1 MAFQQTLNR
10 DPSRAV
16 AGDFASTNPR
26 NAMLAGEGSLRT
38 AAAITVGYFAF
49 ADLATGLVYPAN
61 AAGRRVG
68 FVHRNNQAIV
78 PLGQAASMVVP
89 AGRETVL
96 FTDGDFYCV
105 LGGDSTVG
113 AAVYA
118 DPVTGAPTLAADNG
132 AVTPVPNI
140 ATGFIAAEAKT
151 AGELVK
157 ITKASI

>member
-26 NAMLAGEGSLRT
+26 NVMLAGEGSLRT
-38 AAAITVGYFAF
+38 AEAITVGRFAF

-96 FTDGDFYCV
+96 FTDGDFYTV
-105 LGGDSTVG
+105 LDADSTVG
-113 AAVYA
+113 AAVTA
-118 DPVTGAPTLAADNG
+118 VAATGVPSLTAAG
-132 AVTPVPNI
+132 AGFI
-140 ATGFIAAEAKT
+140 ATGFIAAEAKP

>member
-10 DPSRAV
+10 DPARAV

-38 AAAITVGYFAF
+38 AEAITVGNFAF
-49 ADLATGLVYPAN
+49 ADLATGLVYANN

-89 AGRETVL
+89 TGRETVL

-105 LGGDSTVG
+105 LDDDSTVG
-113 AAVYA
+113 AAVTA
-118 DPVTGAPTLAADNG
+118 TATGGAPSMTAAD
-132 AVTPVPNI
+132 ADHI

>member
-26 NAMLAGEGSLRT
+26 NVMLAGEGSLRT
-38 AAAITVGYFAF
+38 AEAITVGNFAF
-49 ADLATGLVYPAN
+49 ADLATGLVYADN
-61 AAGRRVG
+61 DTGLRVG

-105 LGGDSTVG
+105 LDDDSTVG
-113 AAVYA
+113 AAITA
-118 DPVTGAPTLAADNG
+118 TATGGAPSVTAAG
-132 AVTPVPNI
+132 VGFI
-140 ATGFIAAEAKT
+140 ATGFVAAEAKT

>member
-1 MAFQQTLNR
+1 MPFQQALNR

-26 NAMLAGEGSLRT
+26 NAMLAGSGSLRT
-38 AAAITVGYFAF
+38 AEAITVGNFAF
-49 ADLATGLVYPAN
+49 ADLTTGLVYAGG

-89 AGRETVL
+89 VGRETAL

-105 LGGDSTVG
+105 LDDDSTVG
-113 AAVYA
+113 AAVTA
-118 DPVTGAPTLAADNG
+118 VAATGVPSLTAAG
-132 AVTPVPNI
+132 VGHI
-140 ATGFIAAEAKT
+140 ATGFIAAEAKP

>member
-10 DPSRAV
+10 DPARAV

-26 NAMLAGEGSLRT
+26 NAMLAGEGSLRA

-89 AGRETVL
+89 AGRETAL

-105 LGGDSTVG
+105 LDDDSTVG
-113 AAVYA
+113 AAVTA
-118 DPVTGAPTLAADNG
+118 TATGGAPSMTAAG
-132 AVTPVPNI
+132 AGFI